1 MLDLFWKIIVVWIVA
16 AAVLGPSILRLVAAN
31 GKDADE

>member
-1 MLDLFWKIIVVWIVA
+1 MLDLLWKIAVVWIVA
-16 AAVLGPSILRLVAAN
+16 AAVLGPSILRLVAMN

>member
-1 MLDLFWKIIVVWIVA
+1 MLNLLWEIAIVWIVA